1 MTTHMTCQR
10 GNSFPLGATLVP
22 CGANFSLFAKHSAGA
37 ELLLFDKVDDLEP
50 SRVIELDPKIN
61 RTYHYWHTFVPGV
74 IAGQLYGYR
83 VGGPFDPE
91 RGLRFD
97 SNKVLLDPYRKCV
110 PLPADRSRET
120 ARRPGDNTATALRS
134 VVVD

>member
-1 MTTHMTCQR
+1 MSMNGLQLNAARR
-10 GNSFPLGATLVP
+10 GRSFPLGATLVP
-22 CGANFSLFAKHSAGA
+22 GGANFSLFAKHSTGA
-37 ELLLFDKVDDLEP
+37 ELLLFDSVDAPQP

-74 IAGQLYGYR
+74 PAGQLYAYR

-97 SNKVLLDPYRKCV
+97 SDKALLDP
-110 PLPADRSRET
+110 
-120 ARRPGDNTATALRS
+120 
-134 VVVD
+134 